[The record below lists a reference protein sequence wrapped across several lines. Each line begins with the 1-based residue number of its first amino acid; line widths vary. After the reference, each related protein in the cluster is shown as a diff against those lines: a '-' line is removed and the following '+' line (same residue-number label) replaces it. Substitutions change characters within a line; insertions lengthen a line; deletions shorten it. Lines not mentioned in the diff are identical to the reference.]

1 MPLRRFGTRHQ
12 AIVRL
17 THWSTTLCV
26 CALLVSGVEILISHP
41 RFYWGETGNV
51 LTPALFSI
59 PIPSSRSS
67 VPTGYDYMLPDA
79 NGWGRY
85 LHFEAA
91 WALVLTS
98 AVYLLWGFLNGHFR
112 RNLLPAT
119 GDRTWRALARDIKS
133 HLRFARNIDEGIWS
147 YNLLQRLS
155 YLIVIFVVCPLL
167 VWTGLAMSPAF
178 DSVVPMAVSLLG
190 GRQSARTLHF
200 FLTISLV
207 VFVLIHVAMVWLAGF
222 QNRVTA
228 MITGRVKASQEERV

>member
-1 MPLRRFGTRHQ
+1 M
-12 AIVRL
+12 
-17 THWSTTLCV
+17 THWSTALCV

-59 PIPSSRSS
+59 PIPSSRPT
-67 VPTGYDYMLPDA
+67 VPTGYDYVLPDA

-98 AVYLLWGFLNGHFR
+98 AAYLLWGFVSGHFR
-112 RNLLPAT
+112 RNLLPGAA
-119 GDRTWRALARDIKS
+119 DRTWQALVRDVKN
-133 HLRFARNIDEGIWS
+133 HLRFARSNEETLS

-155 YLIVIFVVCPLL
+155 YLIVIFAVCPLL

-178 DSVVPMAVSLLG
+178 DSVIPAAVSVFG

-200 FLTISLV
+200 FLTVLLV
-207 VFVLIHVAMVWLAGF
+207 VFVLVHVAMVWLAGF
-222 QNRVTA
+222 RNRMTA
-228 MITGRVKASQEERV
+228 MITGRINAGHEERV

>member
-1 MPLRRFGTRHQ
+1 
-12 AIVRL
+12 V

-59 PIPSSRSS
+59 PIPSSRPT
-67 VPTGYDYMLPDA
+67 VPTGYDYVLPDA
-79 NGWGRY
+79 NGWSRY

-98 AVYLLWGFLNGHFR
+98 AVYFLWGFVSGHFR
-112 RNLLPAT
+112 RNLLPGAA
-119 GDRTWRALARDIKS
+119 DRTWQALVRDVKN
-133 HLRFARNIDEGIWS
+133 HLRFANTAKEAGS

-155 YLIVIFVVCPLL
+155 YLVVIFAVCPLL
-167 VWTGLAMSPAF
+167 VWTGLALSPAF
-178 DSVVPMAVSLLG
+178 DSAIPMAVSIFG

-200 FLTISLV
+200 FLSVSLV
-207 VFVLIHVAMVWLAGF
+207 VFVLVHVAMVWLAGF
-222 QNRVTA
+222 RHRMIA
-228 MITGRVKASQEERV
+228 MITGRVPAGQEERV